1 LLADVTADWTI
12 LLILRFETK
21 GAKAAA
27 AAFEVTNPNRL
38 EIARNP
44 GAGATTR
51 ILSNPDGDSALEAS
65 GWPAVATAWARV
77 EVADGSF
84 FAKPCEAPKMAP
96 ATSIKPTPVNKNHPR
111 TDPPTALTIFFI

>member
-12 LLILRFETK
+12 LLIERFETK

-65 GWPAVATAWARV
+65 GWPAVATAWARAEV
-77 EVADGSF
+77 EDGSV
-84 FAKPCEAPKMAP
+84 FAKPSERPTMAT
-96 ATSIKPTPVNKNHPR
+96 ATSIKPIPVNKNKPR
-111 TDPPTALTIFFI
+111 TDPPTALPFCFI